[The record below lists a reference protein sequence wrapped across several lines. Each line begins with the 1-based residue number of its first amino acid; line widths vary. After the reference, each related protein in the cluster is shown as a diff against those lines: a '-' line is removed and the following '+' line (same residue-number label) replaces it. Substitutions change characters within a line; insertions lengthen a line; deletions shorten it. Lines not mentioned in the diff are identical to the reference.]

1 MRKRNQVLWALL
13 LTLFALPAFAGNKGD
28 FSEIRPKL
36 VVGIA
41 VDQMRWD
48 YLYRFYDEYVDN
60 GFKRMLRDGY
70 SFENCEIN
78 YIPSVTAIGHTS
90 LYTGSVPSI
99 HGIAGNS
106 FMKNGKM
113 AYCCGD
119 TAVQTVGST
128 TKAGQMSPLNLQVTT
143 IGDEL
148 KTATSWK
155 SKVIGVSFK
164 DRAAILP
171 AGHSADAAYWFDKDA
186 KCFITSTYY
195 MDKLPR
201 WVDAY
206 NEKINKKLDIDEIQ
220 YQPYGNQIVEEMA
233 KAAIRGEKL
242 GQRTNET
249 DMICVSFS
257 CPDITGHQYGTHHE
271 LTHKQYIGLDKQLE
285 DFFNYLDATVG
296 KGQWLAFLSADHG
309 AANSVKQNLDHK
321 IPAGSFSGG
330 KTRDA
335 LNEMLG
341 KKFSTSEKL
350 IPELFDYKVALDREA
365 IQRAGLKIC
374 EVKQAIKEC
383 LEKDEMV
390 MYVVDLEKAA
400 EAPVPSYIREKIIN
414 GYNRERSGD
423 IQIIL
428 KPQFLSGWR
437 NMGYGTTHGLW
448 NSYDCHIPFV
458 LLGWGV
464 EHGNYKH
471 EVHITDIAPT
481 VCSIIHIQK
490 PSGCIGQAVYEGK

>member
-1 MRKRNQVLWALL
+1 MKKRNLLMALFLSL
-13 LTLFALPAFAGNKGD
+13 LTLPSMAGAVG
-28 FSEIRPKL
+28 EIRPKL

-48 YLYRFYDEYVDN
+48 YLYRFYDEYVDG
-60 GFKRMLRDGY
+60 GFRRMLREGY
-70 SFENCEIN
+70 SFENCQIN

-99 HGIAGNS
+99 HGIAGNN
-106 FMKNGKM
+106 FLKDGKM
-113 AYCCGD
+113 TYCCAD
-119 TAVQTVGST
+119 STVQTVGST
-128 TKAGQMSPLNLQVTT
+128 TKAGRMSPLNLQVTT

-186 KCFITSTYY
+186 KCFISSTYY
-195 MDKLPR
+195 MEKLPQ
-201 WVDAY
+201 WASAY
-206 NEKINKKLDIDEIQ
+206 NDRINKKLSIDEIQ
-220 YQPYGNQIVEEMA
+220 YQPYGNQIVMEMA
-233 KAAIRGEKL
+233 KAAIKGERL
-242 GQRTNET
+242 GQRDET
-249 DMICVSFS
+249 DMICISFS

-271 LTHKQYIGLDKQLE
+271 LTHRQYIGLDKQLA
-285 DFFNYLDATVG
+285 DLFSFLDRTVG

-309 AANSVKQNLDHK
+309 AANSIMQNLDHK
-321 IPAGSFSGG
+321 IPAGNFSGG
-330 KTRDA
+330 KARDA
-335 LNEMLG
+335 LNEMLAS
-341 KKFSTSEKL
+341 KFATKEKL

-365 IQRAGLKIC
+365 IARAGLN
-374 EVKQAIKEC
+374 IKDF
-383 LEKDEMV
+383 LEKDTMI
-390 MYVVDLEKAA
+390 MYVVDLENAA
-400 EAPVPSYIREKIIN
+400 VAPVPSYIREKIIN

-428 KPQFLSGWR
+428 KPQYMGGWR

-448 NSYDCHIPFV
+448 NPYDCHLPFL

-464 EHGNYKH
+464 EHGAYNH

-481 VCSIIHIQK
+481 VCSIIHIQM
-490 PSGCIGQAVYEGK
+490 PSGCIGQGVYED